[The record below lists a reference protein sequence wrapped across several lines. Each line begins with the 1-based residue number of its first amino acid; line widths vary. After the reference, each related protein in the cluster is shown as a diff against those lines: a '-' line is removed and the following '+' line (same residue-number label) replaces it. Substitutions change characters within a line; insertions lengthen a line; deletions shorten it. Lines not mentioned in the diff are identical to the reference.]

1 MANQPPM
8 TVSDF
13 ASALDVSRE
22 TLDRLEV
29 FESMLRRWQNT
40 INLVGVRSL
49 DDVWR
54 RHFLDSAQLCRL
66 LGDTKTIVDI
76 GSGGGFP
83 GLVIAIMTAAR
94 VTLIESDQRKAAFLR
109 EVSRETKADT
119 NIIAERAEIATA
131 TPAEAVTARAVA
143 PVEKLLSL
151 AKPWIRPGGQCFFLK
166 GASVAE
172 ELTDA
177 RQFWDISFELVPS
190 LSDPAGSILCVK
202 EFHYV

>member
-1 MANQPPM
+1 
-8 TVSDF
+8 
-13 ASALDVSRE
+13 
-22 TLDRLEV
+22 
-29 FESMLRRWQNT
+29 MLRRWQNT

-151 AKPWIRPGGQCFFLK
+151 AKPWIWPGGQCFFLK

-177 RQFWDISFELVPS
+177 RQFWDINFELVPS
-190 LSDPAGSILCVK
+190 LSDPAGTILCVK
-202 EFHYV
+202 EFHHV

>member
-1 MANQPPM
+1 M
-8 TVSDF
+8 TVPDF
-13 ASALDVSRE
+13 ASALNVSRE
-22 TLDRLEV
+22 TLDRLEM
-29 FESMLRRWQNT
+29 FESMLRRWQKT
-40 INLVGVRSL
+40 INLVGTRSL

-54 RHFLDSAQLCRL
+54 RHFLDSAQLCHL
-66 LGDTKTIVDI
+66 LKDVETVADI

-83 GLVIAIMTAAR
+83 GLVIAIMTDAH
-94 VTLIESDQRKAAFLR
+94 VTLIESDHRKAAFLR
-109 EVSRETKADT
+109 EASREAGAQTT
-119 NIIAERAEIATA
+119 IIAERAEVATA

-166 GASVAE
+166 GAAVEE

-177 RQFWDISFELVPS
+177 RQFWDISFDLVPS

-202 EFHYV
+202 EFHHV